1 MSLKK
6 AICTALSLCM
16 ITGGGIVTKSSVHA
30 NSTRKIVQNFEFEGL
45 AECERV
51 AKIFNRTKYFINKE
65 HHNTKLYDFSLK
77 RLDSLAFCYF
87 CYLCMMEDNTE
98 INSLVNRAV
107 GMRIQDE
114 NEEDTH
120 VIDIIFPT
128 NADEFLRRFGIKL
141 EETIRSEVS
150 ARIHQWR
157 PDTQTVPPME
167 KYYRGRP
174 DRRFVRKPRKQ
185 IFEKIRDGISIY
197 WDMNDPD
204 TYIYYSDS
212 DTDTSTDTDTDMDSS
227 DSE

>member
-30 NSTRKIVQNFEFEGL
+30 NSTREIVRYFEFEGL

-51 AKIFNRTKYFINKE
+51 AKIFNRTKYFMSKE
-65 HHNTKLYDFSLK
+65 HHNTKFYDHSLE

-87 CYLCMMEDNTE
+87 CYICMMEDNTE
-98 INSLVNRAV
+98 IKSLVNKAV
-107 GMRIQDE
+107 GMRTREE
-114 NEEDTH
+114 NEEDID
-120 VIDIIFPT
+120 VIDVIFPT
-128 NADEFLRRFGIKL
+128 NSDEFLRRFGVKL

-157 PDTQTVPPME
+157 PDTQSVPPMA
-167 KYYRGRP
+167 KCHRSHS
-174 DRRFVRKPRKQ
+174 DRRFVRKPQKQ

-212 DTDTSTDTDTDMDSS
+212 DTDTSTDMDSS